1 MKKVEAMEMAEMAM
15 AEMAEMERVMVEME
29 RVMERK
35 KLLLLFQQLQ
45 QETSQD
51 VKLSESFSTT
61 LITPK
66 LSMPISKARL

>member
-1 MKKVEAMEMAEMAM
+1 MKKVEAMEMAEMA
-15 AEMAEMERVMVEME
+15 MAEMERVMVEME

-35 KLLLLFQQLQ
+35 KLLHLFQQLQ

-66 LSMPISKARL
+66 LSMPISKKRL